1 MKILSLFF
9 LLTMVESAVAQR
21 LVVRVENIKDDKGQ
35 IGVALYNTESDFMK
49 KQFAG
54 KFAPAKKEGVEVVF
68 ENLPP
73 GEYAV
78 SIMHDSN
85 ANGKID
91 TNFMGIPKEGYGFS
105 NNVMGSFGPPSFE
118 KAKFKLA
125 DKPVTLLMKY

>member
-9 LLTMVESAVAQR
+9 LLALVETTQAQR

-35 IGVALYNTESDFMK
+35 IGVALYNTEVDFMK

-54 KFAPAKKEGVEVVF
+54 TFAPPKKEGVEVVF
-68 ENLPP
+68 ENLPA
-73 GEYAV
+73 GEYAI

-118 KAKFKLA
+118 KAKFKLT
-125 DKPVTLLMKY
+125 DKPIILMMKY

>member
-9 LLTMVESAVAQR
+9 LLALVETNQAQR
-21 LVVRVENIKDDKGQ
+21 LVVRVENIKDDTGQ
-35 IGVALYNTESDFMK
+35 IGVALYNTEVDFMK

-54 KFAPAKKEGVEVVF
+54 KFVPAKKEGVEVVF

-73 GEYAV
+73 GEYAI

-118 KAKFKLA
+118 KAKFKLT
-125 DKPVTLLMKY
+125 DGVSQIKLRY

>member
-9 LLTMVESAVAQR
+9 LLALVETNQAQR
-21 LVVRVENIKDDKGQ
+21 LVVRVENIKDDTGQ
-35 IGVALYNTESDFMK
+35 IGVALYNTEVDFMK

-54 KFAPAKKEGVEVVF
+54 KFVPAKKEGVEVVF
-68 ENLPP
+68 ENLPS
-73 GEYAV
+73 GEYAI

-118 KAKFKLA
+118 KAKFKLT
-125 DKPVTLLMKY
+125 DGVSQIKLRY

>member
-1 MKILSLFF
+1 MKYLLLFF
-9 LLTMVESAVAQR
+9 LLALAEATHAQR

-35 IGVALYNTESDFMK
+35 IGVALYNTEADFMK

-54 KFAPAKKEGVEVVF
+54 KFVPAKKEGVEVVF
-68 ENLPP
+68 EKLPA

-118 KAKFKLA
+118 KAKF
-125 DKPVTLLMKY
+125 TLPDGVIQIKMRY

>member
-9 LLTMVESAVAQR
+9 LLALVETTQAQR

-35 IGVALYNTESDFMK
+35 IGVALYNTEVDFMK

-68 ENLPP
+68 ENLPA
-73 GEYAV
+73 GEYAI

-118 KAKFKLA
+118 KAKFKLT
-125 DKPVTLLMKY
+125 DGVSQIKLRY